1 MSTDPNTD
9 HWANISDNVYTHMP
23 DAYRGHLEMRDAAAE
38 SHDEPERTFED
49 DEHYQAARTAHDEVQ
64 ARESDKGDWDSS
76 KEHREWLAERYPNT
90 KLNDYGR
97 TMWGWH
103 EYFLKDPANAKEA
116 WTRHWASRLPF
127 HHRPSAKPKEE
138 EAPKDLYESAKAEW
152 ELNKATRD
160 AYRSAA
166 RDRADAEDYVATSQ
180 LRQFL
185 RQNGISLTDYLDKCR
200 LIETASLDDPTGV
213 ANRFGVFSGL
223 PATQQQAEE
232 RLAAAQQ
239 QHAIAEQRRLP
250 R

>member
-90 KLNDYGR
+90 K
-97 TMWGWH
+97 
-103 EYFLKDPANAKEA
+103 AK
-116 WTRHWASRLPF
+116 RLRA
-127 HHRPSAKPKEE
+127 HYVG
-138 EAPKDLYESAKAEW
+138 L
-152 ELNKATRD
+152 
-160 AYRSAA
+160 A
-166 RDRADAEDYVATSQ
+166 RIFFE
-180 LRQFL
+180 
-185 RQNGISLTDYLDKCR
+185 G
-200 LIETASLDDPTGV
+200 
-213 ANRFGVFSGL
+213 
-223 PATQQQAEE
+223 
-232 RLAAAQQ
+232 
-239 QHAIAEQRRLP
+239 P